1 MIFKEIRIALLI
13 GVALAIVNGVRIIL
27 MYDTPNKV
35 DIAIVLGLS
44 MIATIALSKTLGG
57 ALPIAAKALRL
68 DPALMAS
75 PLITTIV
82 DSCSVLVYFNIAV
95 AVLHIG

>member
-1 MIFKEIRIALLI
+1 MNRQAKNDRRASFAPKARNRKKVVGKRSTKNLSLI
-13 GVALAIVNGVRIIL
+13 HI
-27 MYDTPNKV
+27 
-35 DIAIVLGLS
+35 S
-44 MIATIALSKTLGG
+44 IALSKMLGG